1 MLLKVCWMVTM
12 NLEKIELTI
21 RYAMI
26 PALFFAA
33 FAPWV
38 PVGLVMVWYFVI
50 FLIEDMGQNQ

>member
-1 MLLKVCWMVTM
+1 M

-38 PVGLVMVWYFVI
+38 PVGLVMAWYFVRL
-50 FLIEDMGQNQ
+50 LIENMGQNQ

>member
-1 MLLKVCWMVTM
+1 MVAM
-12 NLEKIELTI
+12 SIEKIELTI

-38 PVGLVMVWYFVI
+38 PVGLVIAWYFVY
-50 FLIEDMGQNQ
+50 FLTGVVK

>member
-1 MLLKVCWMVTM
+1 MLLRQYWNLTM
-12 NLEKIELTI
+12 NIEKIELTI

-38 PVGLVMVWYFVI
+38 PVVLVVVWYFVR
-50 FLIEDMGQNQ
+50 FLIENMGQNQ